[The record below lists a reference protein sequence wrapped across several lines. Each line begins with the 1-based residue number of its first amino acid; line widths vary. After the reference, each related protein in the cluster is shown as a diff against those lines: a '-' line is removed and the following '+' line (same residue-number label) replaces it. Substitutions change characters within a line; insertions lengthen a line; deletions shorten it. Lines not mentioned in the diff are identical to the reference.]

1 MKRTSILLA
10 AVLLLM
16 TCLTANAQE
25 DEERDI
31 LELCLTG
38 GAGAPLGAM
47 GDWHDSLGAKQGWSV
62 GLDFGYFATSNL
74 VVGFNFIYTQMGID
88 GPDEVSDSY
97 HRLYNPNL
105 YAKYYFIGES
115 NFEPYVKAHIGVEN
129 PKFTTSLVVG
139 PKYKAISYDPS
150 LAYGIGAGLFFYSAD
165 YSGLY
170 LEVNYHR
177 AITGDAIVEFIDPDQ
192 PELEFEDDLST
203 LDIHVGIRILVGSDE

>member
-1 MKRTSILLA
+1 MKRMSILLA

-16 TCLTANAQE
+16 TCLTANAQD

-31 LELCLTG
+31 LELCFYG
-38 GAGAPLGAM
+38 GAGVPLGAM
-47 GDWHDSLGAKQGWSV
+47 GDWHDSLGTKLGWSV

-88 GPDEVSDSY
+88 GPDEVSGSS

-115 NFEPYVKAHIGVEN
+115 NFEPYLKAHVGIEN
-129 PKFTTSLVVG
+129 PKFTTSLEG
-139 PKYKAISYDPS
+139 PKYKAVSYDPS
-150 LAYGIGAGLFFYSAD
+150 IAYGIGAGLFFYSAD
-165 YSGLY
+165 YSGLF

-177 AITGDAIVEFIDPDQ
+177 AMTGDAAVEFINPKQ
-192 PELEFEDDLST
+192 PTLTFNEDLST
-203 LDIHVGIRILVGSDE
+203 LDIHLGGRLLGGSHE